1 MCAAKQCLA
10 RDKGEPKIGCR
21 VNGVGYKLNCKHCLL
36 DGTESSYIGET
47 GKNAHTRILNH
58 QSKFRSKSMKTK
70 EESAFYKHIANS
82 HIELYTTGD
91 ELEKH
96 FEFHILKVFKYPLD
110 REVDEGV
117 RMVMH
122 KGSLINSKTEWFS
135 PSIVRTTIEKGGVEM
150 AYQPARGFRQSNT
163 RSQSANLSHP
173 SGRSEVSCQP
183 SNVRSQQ
190 DLQIHPQGRNIPEAG
205 GSQPAG
211 PVLSAR
217 EERMRKRYLRI
228 GNN

>member
-1 MCAAKQCLA
+1 M
-10 RDKGEPKIGCR
+10 
-21 VNGVGYKLNCKHCLL
+21 
-36 DGTESSYIGET
+36 
-47 GKNAHTRILNH
+47 
-58 QSKFRSKSMKTK
+58 
-70 EESAFYKHIANS
+70 
-82 HIELYTTGD
+82 YTTGD

-183 SNVRSQQ
+183 SEIRSQQ
-190 DLQIHPQGRNIPEAG
+190 YLQIHPQGRNIPEAG